1 MKLYAGSP
9 QAGSIFIEEIIMST
23 FDSPIGRCEEV
34 REMVLLDETQAQ
46 CAAEHGCPAGTVCP
60 LCGCFVEV
68 SGISDQTMQ
77 ELRDADD
84 KT

>member
-1 MKLYAGSP
+1 
-9 QAGSIFIEEIIMST
+9 MST

-46 CAAEHGCPAGTVCP
+46 CAAEHGCPPGTVCP

-68 SGISDQTMQ
+68 SG
-77 ELRDADD
+77 LADEHLESVR
-84 KT
+84 KGCPA